1 MEATVAV
8 MKRKT
13 KIDSTKHVRNRMVR
27 PWVTKFKL
35 MFKGKKTKGR
45 LPRKQLA
52 CMQARKLPS
61 RSPPAAVKNEADVA
75 DD

>member
-1 MEATVAV
+1 VEATVAV
-8 MKRKT
+8 TKRKT
-13 KIDSTKHVRNRMVR
+13 KIASTKHVKNRMVR

-35 MFKGKKTKGR
+35 MFKGKKIKGR

-52 CMQARKLPS
+52 YMQARKLPLS
-61 RSPPAAVKNEADVA
+61 SPLAAVNNEADVA